1 MTVDQVS
8 CAFQRLSTSLQIR
21 ISPHRLR
28 HTIATEAAP
37 KDIRALQELLGHTS
51 VLTTMQYIHPDIDR
65 MRSLLKEI
73 TLT

>member
-8 CAFQRLSTSLQIR
+8 CAFQRLSTALKIR

-28 HTIATEAAP
+28 HTIATVTAP
-37 KDIRALQELLGHTS
+37 RDIRALQELLGHAS
-51 VLTTMQYIHPDIDR
+51 VLTTMQYIHPDVER
-65 MRSLLKEI
+65 MRSLLQEI